1 MQREACHPRAPVSR
15 FASGLVVVSWI
26 VATARTARAEDPV
39 VPPESLVM
47 IPADLDGI
55 GILAI
60 ARHADV
66 FADATYE
73 HADGSDAI
81 ALAPGA
87 RIRVGAIGFLEGELP
102 LGYGFQPGAGALG
115 NVTVGGGLLPLD
127 SHLVGL
133 ALRIAGPTSPKLGNG
148 MATVAALAT
157 PRIADPEL
165 FLPHTTSAELVADW
179 RWRGDASW
187 VQAEVGVAGWWQ
199 PSPLKFLPVLRATA
213 AGGVHVAPWLDL
225 TASFVTRSFVLASD
239 QPENFVHS
247 LMLGMIGRTSRGQ
260 VAIRLEVPVDDRA
273 RNANRFVVGLELRG
287 R

>member
-1 MQREACHPRAPVSR
+1 MTR
-15 FASGLVVVSWI
+15 FASVLPAITIVVAASRTAHAEYPQVPPAVLVVQ
-26 VATARTARAEDPV
+26 
-39 VPPESLVM
+39 
-47 IPADLDGI
+47 PADLDGI
-55 GILAI
+55 GVLAI
-60 ARHADV
+60 ARHADL
-66 FADATYE
+66 FADTTYE
-73 HADGSDAI
+73 HADGSDAV
-81 ALAPGA
+81 ALAAGA
-87 RIRVGAIGFLEGELP
+87 RIRVGMIGFLEGELP
-102 LGYGFQPGAGALG
+102 VGYGFQAGAPALG

-133 ALRIAGPTSPKLGNG
+133 ALRIAAPTSPALGNG
-148 MATVAALAT
+148 MTTVAALAT

-199 PSPLKFLPVLRATA
+199 PSPAKFLPVLRGTA
-213 AGGVHVAPWLDL
+213 AGGVHVEPWLDL

-247 LMLGMIGRTSRGQ
+247 LMLGLIGRGPRGQ
-260 VAIRLEVPVDDRA
+260 VTIRLEVPVDDRA
-273 RNANRFVVGLELRG
+273 RNANRFVVGVELRG